1 MTPDNSAY
9 FLNLKI
15 YPNKSLTL
23 VTLLTFFVIFFLT
36 TIIASFYFV
45 LLGAWPVSIFLL
57 MDFILVF
64 YAFNSYKIR
73 SRMYD
78 RVILKNKLLV
88 INVNKDGDKVKK
100 IIEPTWL
107 RLKIYSDRK
116 KQYLS
121 IISQGKSVKV
131 GEFLNIKELLALAKE
146 IKKALIKRERYLTFN
161 R

>member
-1 MTPDNSAY
+1 M
-9 FLNLKI
+9 
-15 YPNKSLTL
+15 
-23 VTLLTFFVIFFLT
+23 
-36 TIIASFYFV
+36 
-45 LLGAWPVSIFLL
+45 SIFLL

-88 INVNKDGDKVKK
+88 INVNNDGDKVKK

-121 IISQGKSVKV
+121 IISQES
-131 GEFLNIKELLALAKE
+131 LLK
-146 IKKALIKRERYLTFN
+146 
-161 R
+161 

>member
-1 MTPDNSAY
+1 
-9 FLNLKI
+9 
-15 YPNKSLTL
+15 
-23 VTLLTFFVIFFLT
+23 
-36 TIIASFYFV
+36 
-45 LLGAWPVSIFLL
+45 
-57 MDFILVF
+57 
-64 YAFNSYKIR
+64 
-73 SRMYD
+73 MYD